1 MEMLQEIFGEN
12 WETITGMSA
21 GTMALMGTFIWRYI
35 KNKSIGEAVTK
46 VSGFF
51 TKDMSDQEKTDATV
65 ILRNLAS
72 KSSLNVLNN
81 LVTQLEQFDVEEI
94 KGYVNDAML
103 ISTAILSVMVKNGAF
118 DENEALKI
126 TLESIIAAYLND

>member
-1 MEMLQEIFGEN
+1 MELLQEIFGEN
-12 WETITGMSA
+12 WETITGLSA

-46 VSGFF
+46 ISGFF
-51 TKDMSDQEKTDATV
+51 TKDMNDQEKTDATV

-72 KSSLNVLNN
+72 RKSLNVLNN
-81 LVTQLEQFDVEEI
+81 LITQLEQFDTEQI
-94 KGYVNDAML
+94 KGYVNDGMMVT
-103 ISTAILSVMVKNGAF
+103 TAILSVMVKNGAF

-126 TLESIIAAYLND
+126 TLESIIATYLND